1 MIFVNYTIKEI
12 ITADNLNKEIKVNGW
27 INTLRLLGKI
37 GFVELRDIFGKIQL
51 VIINKQLISKIF

>member
-1 MIFVNYTIKEI
+1 VNYTIKKI

>member
-37 GFVELRDIFGKIQL
+37 GFIELRDISGKIQL
-51 VIINKQLISKIF
+51 VIINKELISKIF

>member
-1 MIFVNYTIKEI
+1 VNYTIKEI

>member
-1 MIFVNYTIKEI
+1 VIFVNYTIKEI

>member
-1 MIFVNYTIKEI
+1 MNYTIKEI